1 MSTPLG
7 IAFTIYFAGA
17 TVTLVIAI
25 INALTA
31 KEYADNPYIGA
42 ESRDE
47 LRRALATIKG
57 GFLLWP
63 LLVLK
68 ALKGLEEAS
77 REPSKDDQ

>member
-1 MSTPLG
+1 MSTLLG

-17 TVTLVIAI
+17 AVTLGLAI
-25 INALTA
+25 INALAA
-31 KEYADNPYIGA
+31 KDYADSPYIGA

-77 REPSKDDQ
+77 REPSKENQ